1 MALKIGKKEKEEK
14 KGKDKTKK
22 KFDAKAFVEAGAK
35 KGIKVFTVAE
45 LKASKNKY
53 SINITPNIHNAIIR
67 RDVSIPSSNNR
78 DLNSSEYP
86 AMKNKATNI

>member
-1 MALKIGKKEKEEK
+1 MIASEPIIHTA
-14 KGKDKTKK
+14 DITITKNE
-22 KFDAKAFVEAGAK
+22 VN
-35 KGIKVFTVAE
+35 ITV
-45 LKASKNKY
+45 LFFLVSRSSKSKNKY
-53 SINITPNIHNAIIR
+53 SINITPKIHNAIIR